1 MPWDEFDDFDDR
13 FMCASYFERPK
24 NLTVEPKRSLDKI
37 LKAKPSPKTASWPK
51 DNLITDL
58 VELCKVSWMYDQP
71 ERLPAPME
79 VGMGIGELNPYYGRS
94 LRDDIF
100 TILKEHKKL

>member
-13 FMCASYFERPK
+13 FMFDSYFERPR
-24 NLTVEPKRSLDKI
+24 NLTDKHKKLI
-37 LKAKPSPKTASWPK
+37 DRALRKKPSPKEASWPK
-51 DNLITDL
+51 DNLVTDL

-79 VGMGIGELNPYYGRS
+79 VGMGIGHINPYYGRS

-100 TILKEHKKL
+100 SILKEHGKL